1 MKSEGEL
8 VISGTKGYIVTE
20 APWWKTSYFE
30 IRYEDPN
37 RRKRFSFDFDGDGLR
52 YEIADF
58 MYRVQGHPDRE
69 FKLTPEESIC
79 MAEIFETFLKQR

>member
-1 MKSEGEL
+1 MTFLIFLSQLIRLFDDFGLSLFYRGEL
-8 VISGTKGYIVTE
+8 FLY
-20 APWWKTSYFE
+20 
-30 IRYEDPN
+30 
-37 RRKRFSFDFDGDGLR
+37 FSFDFDGDGLR